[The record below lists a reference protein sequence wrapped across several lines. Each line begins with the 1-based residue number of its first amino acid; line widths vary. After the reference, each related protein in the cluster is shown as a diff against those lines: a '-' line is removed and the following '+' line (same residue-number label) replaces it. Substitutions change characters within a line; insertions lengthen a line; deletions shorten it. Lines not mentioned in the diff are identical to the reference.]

1 MRDFGW
7 FANKFETHHDVYL
20 PAGQCWHM
28 IYTLNLYTKKPQ
40 NKTSENKFNVN
51 TTYPRRSRWD
61 FQRVLDDTLF
71 LHLELTWITISRIEE
86 TKKYCQV
93 LGDLLLLLLS
103 FIYWRFMGSCAALR
117 WFCTRICIFTV
128 LFRTYSSHFVLMYIL
143 SLCCM
148 PHLINFSEV
157 LSCVCSSA
165 CFHTITL
172 DAFAFRA
179 LSSLLLLLT
188 NRWPAGFL
196 PAHSLVGDTL
206 PKPYHRSFN
215 NLFITIFSFIIHF
228 EFSFVLNRNF
238 YFDQY
243 NVHQSY

>member
-1 MRDFGW
+1 MTFICR
-7 FANKFETHHDVYL
+7 
-20 PAGQCWHM
+20 PASVDIWYIHWIFTQ
-28 IYTLNLYTKKPQ
+28 KKP
-40 NKTSENKFNVN
+40 KTKQTKRNLMS
-51 TTYPRRSRWD
+51 TLHIRD
-61 FQRVLDDTLF
+61 VLDGTSKECSMILYF
-71 LHLELTWITISRIEE
+71 YIWNLTWINISRIEE
-86 TKKYCQV
+86 TTKYCQV

-103 FIYWRFMGSCAALR
+103 FIYWCFMGSRAALR

-128 LFRTYSSHFVLMYIL
+128 LFRTYYSHFVLMYIL

-157 LSCVCSSA
+157 PSCVCSSA

-196 PAHSLVGDTL
+196 PAHSLVRDTL

-243 NVHQSY
+243 NVHQSC